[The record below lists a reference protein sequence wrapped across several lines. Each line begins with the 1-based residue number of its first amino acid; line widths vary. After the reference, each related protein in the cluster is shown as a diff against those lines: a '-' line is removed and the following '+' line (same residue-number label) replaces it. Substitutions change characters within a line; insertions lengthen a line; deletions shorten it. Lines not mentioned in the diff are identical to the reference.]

1 MANRTITGTL
11 VDEAGDAIASGVMSF
26 TLLTPLAYRES
37 DVVLRETEEATTDES
52 GAFSVSL
59 AVPTLGAYLYR
70 CRLPDGQ
77 VFNFTLA
84 DGSATTLST
93 IMASSVANSV
103 SSANAVESLINT
115 HNSDATAHPSIRA
128 ELIALYNAYVA
139 LDYDPSGTADAAV
152 AAHDASGTAH
162 NDIRTALSSHEA
174 DTDNPHGVTYT
185 QVGADAA
192 GSAAAAQAA
201 AIGSAAGSLASHNA
215 SPLAHG
221 GIVASDDSRLT
232 DARTPTAHAATHADG
247 GADEI
252 TPAAIG
258 AEPTITG
265 GTATQVWTGLKTWA
279 EGVWLSV
286 ANTWTALQTFGA
298 GIAGTTITM
307 TGDASLADGN
317 ITADATSGDVTLG
330 SKFVYDESLGA
341 IELTSSTAGQG
352 VTLPNNSAYII
363 DNATGNAV
371 QVMRLTGSNHLYLGP
386 VSYSTN
392 MASSYINGTS
402 AIIMRTGNIAGD
414 NYDTAMTINS
424 GEGGVDVNYGL
435 DVTGGLTAD
444 SVTTGQIK
452 PSADGTAAIKLTNA
466 AGTAIVTV
474 DTTNKDVWLGTGV
487 QYDETYKA
495 LFLNGTSAGYGIT
508 LPNNCAY
515 SVYTTGGQREQVFRI
530 TSSNNIYVG
539 PIAWS
544 TNTAFTYV
552 NGNMAIYFRTRNA
565 AATDY
570 ETSMTIQDQGGGVD
584 FPFDIRVA
592 GAINANGNTVI
603 KTKTPAS
610 AAATGTTGEIAW
622 DANYFYVCT
631 ATNTWK
637 RTALTTW

>member
-77 VFNFTLA
+77 VFNFTLE
-84 DGSATTLST
+84 DGGTTTLST

-103 SSANAVESLINT
+103 SSASAVESLINT
-115 HNSDATAHPSIRA
+115 HDANATAHPSIRA

-258 AEPTITG
+258 AEPALG
-265 GTATQVWTGLKTWA
+265 NPASSGYVLSSTAA
-279 EGVWLSV
+279 GVRSWIAMAVSSVSLSL
-286 ANTWTALQTFGA
+286 AQTWTALQTFSA
-298 GIAGTTITM
+298 GIVAAWVAPSANSTAAFQVRKADKTTAVLNVDTTTPKVTVTDQLTIEGATPSFSVIGAGTTAFYVKKYQDSVYSPNAGFYRARGSSSAPTAVLTGDYLGDFTWSGLRTGGYETTFATM
-307 TGDASLADGN
+307 TVQKESTSRGASLALNLANTG
-317 ITADATSGDVTLG
+317 APATVLKLWHD
-330 SKFVYDESLGA
+330 
-341 IELTSSTAGQG
+341 
-352 VTLPNNSAYII
+352 
-363 DNATGNAV
+363 
-371 QVMRLTGSNHLYLGP
+371 
-386 VSYSTN
+386 
-392 MASSYINGTS
+392 
-402 AIIMRTGNIAGD
+402 
-414 NYDTAMTINS
+414 
-424 GEGGVDVNYGL
+424 GGVSMPQLPTSDPAVAGRLWN
-435 DVTGGLTAD
+435 DGGTLK
-444 SVTTGQIK
+444 I
-452 PSADGTAAIKLTNA
+452 
-466 AGTAIVTV
+466 
-474 DTTNKDVWLGTGV
+474 
-487 QYDETYKA
+487 
-495 LFLNGTSAGYGIT
+495 SAG
-508 LPNNCAY
+508 
-515 SVYTTGGQREQVFRI
+515 
-530 TSSNNIYVG
+530 
-539 PIAWS
+539 
-544 TNTAFTYV
+544 
-552 NGNMAIYFRTRNA
+552 
-565 AATDY
+565 
-570 ETSMTIQDQGGGVD
+570 
-584 FPFDIRVA
+584 
-592 GAINANGNTVI
+592 
-603 KTKTPAS
+603 
-610 AAATGTTGEIAW
+610 
-622 DANYFYVCT
+622 
-631 ATNTWK
+631 
-637 RTALTTW
+637 